1 MYPFPS
7 TSADDGQKIDN
18 ETKLKFYAF
27 FKQATVG
34 PNKTKAPSKL
44 KVVERYKWDQWKKLK
59 NMSKEDA
66 MKGYVQEL
74 TKKVPNWNGKAKL

>member
-1 MYPFPS
+1 MYSFPS
-7 TSADDGQKIDN
+7 TLADDGQKIDN

-27 FKQATVG
+27 FKQATTG

-66 MKGYVQEL
+66 MKGYV
-74 TKKVPNWNGKAKL
+74 